1 MSMQPLRDNVAIA
14 IDGGGIK
21 GLIIS
26 RGLSRLERELGGI
39 PLIKQNK
46 IKVLA
51 GTSTGSLISMG
62 LSIGMTSDQISD
74 IYVKFGQDVFP
85 PLSPVW
91 LPDFI
96 RKGYEMFLM
105 VTRHSLYTTD
115 KLKQFLRNVVAE
127 HTGNPDFTLGE
138 LKQRLA
144 PDQAVIF
151 TTVNIA
157 QRRTRFI
164 KSYQDKWADWKV
176 WEAALASSVAPV
188 ALPVYARQEGNQV
201 VYYTDGG
208 VGSYGNPAYVATEEV
223 ITYQHHA
230 PKDVTILSFGTGWI
244 DETNYVA
251 AVGKPTNW
259 AGLDWAM
266 NAPLVVTA
274 DATRTQSID
283 IIDEYGPQQ
292 IDFRRFQFPLVK
304 DINSDAYADKATYN
318 QMVQLG
324 EALGDNIVN
333 NHYAPI
339 DPQYDPEGISDA
351 IDSFRQAKQAKA

>member
-1 MSMQPLRDNVAIA
+1 MSMLPLRDNVAIA

-26 RGLSRLERELGGI
+26 KGLSRIESELGGI
-39 PLIKQNK
+39 PLIKQSG

-62 LSIGMTSDQISD
+62 LAIGMTADQIAN
-74 IYVKFGQDVFP
+74 IYVQFGQDVFP

-91 LPDFI
+91 LPDFV

-127 HTGNPDFTLGE
+127 HTGNPDLTLGE

-144 PDQAVIF
+144 PGQAVIF
-151 TTVNIA
+151 TTVNIT

-176 WEAALASSVAPV
+176 WEAALASSCAPV
-188 ALPVYARQEGNQV
+188 ALPVYARQEGGQV

-208 VGSYGNPAYVATEEV
+208 VGSYGNPAYVATEEI
-223 ITYQHHA
+223 ITYLHHD
-230 PKDVTILSFGTGWI
+230 PKDVTVLSFGTGWI

-283 IIDEYGPQQ
+283 ILDEYGKT
-292 IDFRRFQFPLVK
+292 IDFRRFQFALVK
-304 DINSDAYADKATYN
+304 DITSDAYADQATYN
-318 QMVQLG
+318 QMIQLG
-324 EALGDNIVN
+324 EALGENIVN
-333 NHYAPI
+333 NNYAPKE
-339 DPQYDPEGISDA
+339 PMFDPEGIREA
-351 IDSFRQAKQAKA
+351 FDSFHRAQREKE